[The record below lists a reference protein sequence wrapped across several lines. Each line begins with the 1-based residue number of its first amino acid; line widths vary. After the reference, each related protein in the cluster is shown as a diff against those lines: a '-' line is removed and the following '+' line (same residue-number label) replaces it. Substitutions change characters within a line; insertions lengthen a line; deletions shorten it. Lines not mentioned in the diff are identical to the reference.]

1 MVLLI
6 VKLIVLRLLPDL
18 LVDVLLGLLHLLLTA
33 TVLHRSTDSDQEG
46 WRNAVTERFRC
57 AVKKEKWTGKEVDKL
72 SCCGIKNAKYDDKF
86 HFNRDAAT

>member
-18 LVDVLLGLLHLLLTA
+18 LVDVLLGLLLLLLPTA

-57 AVKKEKWTGKEVDKL
+57 HFKTHVKKEKWTGKE
-72 SCCGIKNAKYDDKF
+72 
-86 HFNRDAAT
+86 